1 MAILIIAEHDHL
13 KLDDATF
20 HALEAGKQI
29 GDDIHLLVVGSHCEP
44 VVAQATQLSNVVTVL
59 VADADFYIEAPA
71 ENVANLIACL
81 GRDYTHIVAAATSFS
96 KNVLPRAAAL
106 LDVSFISEVIDIESD
121 DTFRKPIYSGSAI
134 ATIQS
139 MDPIK
144 MITIRTTAF
153 PASVDMSGAATVVQ
167 VPATEAMHLSQV
179 LSHQQIESSRPA
191 LTSARIVIGGGRG
204 LGNEHNFTLLETLG
218 DKLGAAIGGTR
229 AAVDAG
235 FTANDLQIGQTGK
248 VIAPELYIA
257 VGISG
262 AIQHTSGVKDAKTI
276 VAINNDA
283 DAPIFQSADY
293 VLVADCIDV
302 LPELI
307 EKIG

>member
-1 MAILIIAEHDHL
+1 MTILIIAEHDHL
-13 KLDDATF
+13 KLGETTF
-20 HALEAGKQI
+20 HAIGAGKQI
-29 GDDIHLLVVGSHCEP
+29 GDDIHLLVIGHHCES
-44 VVAQATQLSNVVTVL
+44 VVEHATQLGNVSTVL
-59 VADADFYIEAPA
+59 VADSDIYTGAPA
-71 ENVANLIACL
+71 ENIANLIADI
-81 GRDYTHIVAAATSFS
+81 GSDYTHILAAATSFS
-96 KNVLPRAAAL
+96 KNFLPRSAAL
-106 LDVSFISEVIDIESD
+106 LDVSLISEVIDIESD

-144 MITIRTTAF
+144 MLTIRTTAF
-153 PASVDMSGAATVVQ
+153 SASADMGGAATVVQ
-167 VPATEAMHLSQV
+167 IPVTADVKLAQV
-179 LSHQQIESSRPA
+179 ISHQTVESSRPE
-191 LTSARIVIGGGRG
+191 LSSAHIVIGGGRG
-204 LGNEHNFTLLETLG
+204 LGNEHNFALLETLG

-248 VIAPELYIA
+248 VIAPDLYIA

-262 AIQHTSGVKDAKTI
+262 AIQHISGVKDAKTI

-283 DAPIFQSADY
+283 DAPIFQSSDY
-293 VLVADCIDV
+293 VLVADCLEV

-307 EKIG
+307 EKMV

>member
-1 MAILIIAEHDHL
+1 MTILIIAEHDHL
-13 KLDDATF
+13 KLGDATF
-20 HALEAGKQI
+20 HAVGAGKQI
-29 GDDIHLLVVGSHCEP
+29 GDDIHLLIVGRHCES
-44 VVAQATQLSNVVTVL
+44 VVEQAAQLGNVATVL
-59 VADADFYIEAPA
+59 VADAGASA
-71 ENVANLIACL
+71 ENIANLIAGI

-96 KNVLPRAAAL
+96 KNFLPRAAAL

-121 DTFRKPIYSGSAI
+121 DIFRKPIYSGSAI

-139 MDPIK
+139 VDPIK
-144 MITIRTTAF
+144 MMTIRTTAF
-153 PASVDMSGAATVVQ
+153 PASADMGGAATVVQ
-167 VPATEAMHLSQV
+167 VPVTEDVQLSQV
-179 LSHQQIESSRPA
+179 ISHQQIESSRPE
-191 LTSARIVIGGGRG
+191 LSSARIVIGGGRG
-204 LGNEHNFTLLETLG
+204 LGNEHNFALLETLG

-248 VIAPELYIA
+248 VIAPDLYIA

-283 DAPIFQSADY
+283 DAPIFQSSDY
-293 VLVADCIDV
+293 VLVADCMDV

-307 EKIG
+307 EKME

>member
-1 MAILIIAEHDHL
+1 MTILIIAEHDHL
-13 KLDDATF
+13 KLGEATHHAIGAGIQMSDD
-20 HALEAGKQI
+20 L
-29 GDDIHLLVVGSHCEP
+29 HLLVVGRHCEP
-44 VVAQATQLSNVVTVL
+44 VVEQATRLSHISTVL
-59 VADADFYIEAPA
+59 VADADTYIEAPA
-71 ENVANLIACL
+71 ENIANLIACI

-96 KNVLPRAAAL
+96 KNFLPRAAAL
-106 LDVSFISEVIDIESD
+106 LDVSFLSEVIDIESD
-121 DTFRKPIYSGSAI
+121 DTFRKPIYSGSAL

-144 MITIRTTAF
+144 VMTIRTTAF
-153 PASVDMSGAATVVQ
+153 AASADMGGTASVVH
-167 VPATEAMHLSQV
+167 VPVTEDVRLSQV
-179 LSHQQIESSRPA
+179 ISHQTVESSRPE
-191 LTSARIVIGGGRG
+191 LSSARVVIGGGRG
-204 LGNEHNFTLLETLG
+204 LGNEHHFALLETLG

-248 VIAPELYIA
+248 VIAPDLYIA

-262 AIQHTSGVKDAKTI
+262 AIQHISGVKDAKTI

-283 DAPIFQSADY
+283 DAPIFQSSDY
-293 VLVADCIDV
+293 VLVADCMDV

-307 EKIG
+307 EKIE